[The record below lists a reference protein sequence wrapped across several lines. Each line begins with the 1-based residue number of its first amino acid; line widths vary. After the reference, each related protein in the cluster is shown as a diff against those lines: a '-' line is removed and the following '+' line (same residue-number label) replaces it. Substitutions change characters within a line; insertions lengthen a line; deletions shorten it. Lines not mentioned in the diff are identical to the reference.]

1 MESLSKEQQETI
13 SNLVKNQ
20 NFAVLEFELERIIQK
35 NNTPFLL
42 NLLGVSKIQK
52 KSANKEDAIEAQRLF
67 KESYEMD
74 KNFKDA
80 LLNYTRISIKLM
92 ENSTH
97 ILKAQEMLK
106 EHDEKKKY
114 DPKVTLLLADL
125 NFYLSNANES
135 ILNIKKVIENND
147 ATQQNWINFLYGIQY
162 TNLFTQAE
170 YINFCKKFY
179 DKIERFDVNNL
190 HNSILEESPLKLRIG
205 FFSADFRNHSVAKFL
220 EEVLKYLKM
229 ENKFEI
235 IAFNNSPVKNEDAT
249 TKKLKNIFDEWY
261 EIKDLKDLEA
271 INLIRDN
278 KINILFDLVGFSKGT
293 RPAIFKNRS
302 APIQISWIGYCN
314 TQGIE
319 EIDYIIADDHLIE
332 NEQEKFYEEKIIKL
346 PNIWSTHSPINL
358 DIEINELPCIKNK
371 YFTFGSFNNF
381 IKISEET
388 IELWCKILKN
398 NINSK
403 LILKSSAYDLTEN
416 LINKFDKY
424 GADIKNINFLKRDE
438 SMIDHLKKY
447 NLIDLC
453 LDTIPYTG
461 VTTNIEAAWMG
472 VPTLTLK
479 GDIFLYK
486 CGASINKNIKLDQF
500 IANNKNE
507 YVNKAGEISK
517 NFQELSNIRKSIRK
531 RLIES
536 PVFDNMG
543 LTKNLSKILV
553 QKWKENKDKK

>member
-52 KSANKEDAIEAQRLF
+52 KSANKKDAIEAQRLF
-67 KESYEMD
+67 KESYEKD

-92 ENSTH
+92 ENSAH
-97 ILKAQEMLK
+97 ILKALEMLK
-106 EHDEKKKY
+106 EHDEKNKY

-179 DKIERFDVNNL
+179 DKIERFDVKNL
-190 HNSILEESPLKLRIG
+190 HNIILEESPLKLRIG

-416 LINKFDKY
+416 LINKFDKG
-424 GADIKNINFLKRDE
+424 GADIKNITFLKRDE

-536 PVFDNMG
+536 PVFDNMD
-543 LTKNLSKILV
+543 LTKNLSRILV

>member
-52 KSANKEDAIEAQRLF
+52 KSANKKDAIEAQRLF
-67 KESYEMD
+67 KESYEKD

-92 ENSTH
+92 ENSAH
-97 ILKAQEMLK
+97 ILKALEMLK
-106 EHDEKKKY
+106 EHDEKNKY

-190 HNSILEESPLKLRIG
+190 HNIILEESPLKLRIG

-416 LINKFDKY
+416 LINKFDKG
-424 GADIKNINFLKRDE
+424 GADIKNITFLKRDE

-536 PVFDNMG
+536 PVFDNMD
-543 LTKNLSKILV
+543 LTKNLSRILV

>member
-13 SNLVKNQ
+13 TNLVKNQ

-67 KESYEMD
+67 KESYEKD

-92 ENSTH
+92 EDSTH
-97 ILKAQEMLK
+97 ILKALEMLK
-106 EHDEKKKY
+106 DHDEKNKY

-162 TNLFTQAE
+162 TNLFTQTE

-179 DKIERFDVNNL
+179 DKIERFNVNNL
-190 HNSILEESPLKLRIG
+190 HNIILEESPLKLRIG
-205 FFSADFRNHSVAKFL
+205 FFSADFRNHSVARFL
-220 EEVLKYLKM
+220 EEVLKYLKL

-235 IAFNNSPVKNEDAT
+235 IAFNNSPVKNEDDT

-261 EIKDLKDLEA
+261 EIKNLKDLEA
-271 INLIRDN
+271 INLIRD
-278 KINILFDLVGFSKGT
+278 KKTNILFDLVGFSKGT

-346 PNIWSTHSPINL
+346 PNIWSTHSPINF
-358 DIEINELPCIKNK
+358 DIEISELPCIKNK

-398 NINSK
+398 NTNSK
-403 LILKSSAYDLTEN
+403 LILKSSTYDLTEN
-416 LINKFDKY
+416 LINKFNKY
-424 GADIKNINFLKRDE
+424 GANIKNITFLKRD
-438 SMIDHLKKY
+438 SNMIDHLKKY

-500 IANNKNE
+500 IANNKND

-517 NFQELSNIRKSIRK
+517 NFQELSNIRKNIRK

-543 LTKNLSKILV
+543 LVKSLSKILF